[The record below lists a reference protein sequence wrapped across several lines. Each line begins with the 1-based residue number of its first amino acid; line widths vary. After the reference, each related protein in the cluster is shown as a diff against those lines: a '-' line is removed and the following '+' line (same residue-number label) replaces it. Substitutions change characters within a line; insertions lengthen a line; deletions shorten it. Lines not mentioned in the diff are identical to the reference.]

1 MRYLVDPA
9 RPRLEGL
16 LLVSACTLSL
26 RMFPYELVCSGV
38 SVYELHYNSIIDNTS
53 EIQSNSCENMNRNQR
68 IVSGALITI
77 VVVVVLVIGTNPGL
91 IAPGNGDSEFP
102 DFITN
107 NEDYYV
113 TRIGTVPNINRDTY
127 RLEIYG
133 LIANP
138 RNLSLVEL
146 QSLNLTELP
155 LTVECIGNAENGK
168 LVSTA
173 VWKGFNLFD
182 LLESL
187 GISENATGVRYLAAD
202 GYYASHTLDQLENNG
217 VLGALYMND
226 AEIPPLHGFPLR
238 ILNPGYYGIKQPA
251 WVTEIEVIDRPLE
264 DYWEDRGWDT
274 SPPMEIDSKIFFP
287 DKTTS
292 ISVNQNLRI
301 GGCAFGGT
309 RVKLVEY
316 TIDEGSTWNSAT
328 IIQQIDSDNV
338 WVFWEIEV
346 SFSDIDQIA
355 LQIRATDIN
364 DNQQIETDSS
374 GLDGTSSWPQLIIIV
389 T

>member
-1 MRYLVDPA
+1 
-9 RPRLEGL
+9 
-16 LLVSACTLSL
+16 
-26 RMFPYELVCSGV
+26 
-38 SVYELHYNSIIDNTS
+38 
-53 EIQSNSCENMNRNQR
+53 MNRNQR
-68 IVSGALITI
+68 ILSGALITI
-77 VVVVVLVIGTNPGL
+77 VIVVVLVIGTNPSL
-91 IAPGNGDSEFP
+91 LAPGDGDSEFP
-102 DFITN
+102 DFITK

-133 LIANP
+133 LIDNP
-138 RNLSLVEL
+138 TSFSLVDL

-155 LTVECIGNAENGK
+155 LTVECIGNAKNGK

-187 GISENATGVRYLAAD
+187 SISENATGVRYLAAD
-202 GYYASHTLDQLENNG
+202 GYYASHTLDQLEYNG

-226 AEIPPLHGFPLR
+226 EEIPPLHGFPLR

-287 DKTTS
+287 DETTS
-292 ISVNQNLRI
+292 ISVNQNLRV

-309 RVKLVEY
+309 RIKLVEY
-316 TIDEGSTWNSAT
+316 TIDDGSTWNNAT
-328 IIQQIDSDNV
+328 IIQQIDVDNV
-338 WVFWEIEV
+338 WVFWEINV
-346 SFSDIDQIA
+346 SFSEIDQIA

-364 DNQQIETDSS
+364 DNQQIKTDNS
-374 GLDGTSSWPQLIIIV
+374 GLDGTSSWPQLVIIV